1 MHIVDTTMFFAR
13 ESGGVKRYLLA
24 KRAWLA
30 RNEDI
35 RHTLLTPAAADHD
48 DGTGIVSLASPP
60 LPFSGGYHAP
70 ARMKR
75 WGEKLHS
82 LAPDLIEVGDPYQLA
97 WTALKVGRMRNV
109 PVIGFY
115 HSDLIRLIGSR
126 LGDWLAPGVGR
137 YVANLYKRFDLVLA
151 PSQTMVNSLRS
162 LGVER
167 VALQPL
173 GVNTRQFHPQRR
185 DPELRLRLGLRPD
198 SRLLVFAGRFAK
210 EKNIPVLLEAMRRL
224 GPRFHLLL
232 VGGGGRIRLPNNV
245 TRYPYIG
252 SEDALARLM
261 ASCDAFVHAGDKET
275 FGLVILEAMACGI
288 PVVGIA
294 AGGVG
299 ELVDETVGMPVARS
313 DAQLLVQAI
322 SALFERDLRRLGQH
336 CRERVETGYGW
347 DQVLQTLLNNY
358 QRLTCNEP
366 PVPELKLRAAG

>member
-24 KRAWLA
+24 KRDWLA
-30 RNEDI
+30 RHEDI
-35 RHTLLTPAAADHD
+35 RHTLLIPAAAAHD
-48 DGTGIVSLASPP
+48 DGAGLISLPSPP

-70 ARMKR
+70 AHMKR
-75 WGEKLHS
+75 WREKLHS

-97 WTALKVGRMRNV
+97 WTALKVGHMRNV

-126 LGDWLAPGVGR
+126 LGGWLAPGVGR

-151 PSQTMVNSLRS
+151 PSQTMVDSLRR

-173 GVNTRQFHPQRR
+173 GVNTLQFRPQRR
-185 DPELRLRLGLRPD
+185 DPELRLRLGLRTGT
-198 SRLLVFAGRFAK
+198 RLLVFAGRFAK

-224 GPRFHLLL
+224 GPRYHLLL
-232 VGGGGRIRLPNNV
+232 VGGGARIRLPDNV

-252 SEDALARLM
+252 SEDALARLI

-299 ELVDETVGMPVARS
+299 ELVDESVGMPVARS
-313 DAQLLVQAI
+313 DAKLLVQAI
-322 SALFERDLRRLGQH
+322 SALFECDLRRLGQH

-347 DQVLQTLLNNY
+347 DRVLQTLLNNY
-358 QRLTCNEP
+358 QRLTCSKP
-366 PVPELKLRAAG
+366 PVAELKLRATG